1 MRPLLITVIIL
12 GFGYGLHRAALYA
25 EYRGWIYYRTRP
37 PRMRSLGLLEQL
49 SDPSVEYR
57 IEEQS
62 SEAIRAD
69 PDSTGDPPAGELT
82 RDGSA
87 CANRPWLP

>member
-1 MRPLLITVIIL
+1 MRPALIVLAVVALL
-12 GFGYGLHRAALYA
+12 YGLHRLALHA
-25 EYRGWIYYRTRP
+25 ESRGWIYYRTRP

-57 IEEQS
+57 VEEQA

-69 PDSTGDPPAGELT
+69 QDSTGDPPA
-82 RDGSA
+82 R
-87 CANRPWLP
+87 